1 MKTKTFYQTNIF
13 WQLLCF
19 IFLAVFVT
27 CCIVGVQLIMGV
39 IDRGIGETI
48 ADKFIS
54 IVLLILYFLGTVFIL
69 RVFIRFEHNNIHLTS
84 EKMYMYDD
92 WNSKKNKIQYYAEVK
107 WEDIVSVDIIWTKK
121 NSKGKLIKSR
131 LISASVVKPYLS
143 IKTKDDEIINFF
155 VMYVSKKDIAKLIN
169 AIRVRMSNAGNEINI
184 IEAKEALLKINRKIQ
199 IEF

>member
-54 IVLLILYFLGTVFIL
+54 IVLLILYFLVTDYSAIIVPKGDEVQNC
-69 RVFIRFEHNNIHLTS
+69 V
-84 EKMYMYDD
+84 
-92 WNSKKNKIQYYAEVK
+92 KI
-107 WEDIVSVDIIWTKK
+107 
-121 NSKGKLIKSR
+121 
-131 LISASVVKPYLS
+131 
-143 IKTKDDEIINFF
+143 
-155 VMYVSKKDIAKLIN
+155 
-169 AIRVRMSNAGNEINI
+169 
-184 IEAKEALLKINRKIQ
+184 
-199 IEF
+199 